1 MFAELKRLLS
11 PFRRGFAWYIVCT
24 LFRQAL
30 VVGGGYGLVL
40 LIRSYEH
47 NSAQSILIALAVLL
61 GYKLFLDGL
70 DQVMGWNFA
79 KRVSYP
85 MFRQLSV
92 GVFAKLLSLDQ
103 AWHQSGSS
111 GSRRGEITNGLSK
124 FAQTSES
131 LAREVCPLLATAL
144 MSLFLLRPY
153 VGIWFWVA
161 VLPVAGTLFFWL
173 SLEENRRCVNYRE
186 KRYKRYA
193 ADYSLSIE
201 CMEMHADV
209 VRYNQEQRI
218 EGDYRQIHE
227 DIQTN
232 GLAEMKIQTFF
243 GMGKGVVI
251 LGMQLYLLFGWI
263 KMLTA
268 HRLDG
273 AMLVYLYMLSDQLCG
288 SLWGYAGM
296 WGRISEAW
304 EPIKLFL
311 KISSATSKVGDA
323 AGVLPVRIP
332 AQVSL
337 EFRDVE
343 FSYRDEEPLLNKL
356 NLRVEAGKKVG
367 FVGRTGCG
375 KSTLLKL
382 VDRLYDAH
390 AGTVYV
396 GGEDVKRWPLKQLQ
410 RVCTCLSQNGGVFFS
425 DSTLLDTI
433 RFAKPDASF
442 AEVMRAAK
450 LACIH
455 DEIMGLQDGY
465 QTKAGEHGKKL
476 SGGQRQ
482 RVALA
487 QALLSLDNPDKKI
500 VLLDECTS
508 HLDRET
514 EAVVLSN
521 IWPLLEG
528 KTVIVVTHRLA
539 AIDGLVDEVVA
550 FAEGR
555 VAHRVQ
561 GENLALFADQLYAQP
576 IVTPIAIAG
585 A

>member
-1 MFAELKRLLS
+1 MFSELNRLLS

-24 LFRQAL
+24 LIRQAM

-40 LIRSYEH
+40 LIRTYEH
-47 NSAQSILIALAVLL
+47 NSAQSVLIALGVLL
-61 GYKLFLDGL
+61 GYKLLLDGL
-70 DQVMGWNFA
+70 DQAMGWKFA
-79 KRVSYP
+79 KHVSYP

-92 GVFAKLLSLDQ
+92 SVFAKLLSLDQ

-111 GSRRGEITNGLSK
+111 GARRGEITNGLSK

-131 LAREVCPLLATAL
+131 LAREVFPLLGTAL
-144 MSLFLLRPY
+144 MSLFLLRSY
-153 VGIWFWVA
+153 VGVWFWVA
-161 VLPVAGTLFFWL
+161 VLPVACTVFFWL
-173 SLEENRRCVNYRE
+173 SYEENRRCVGYRE
-186 KRYKRYA
+186 TRYQRYA
-193 ADYSLSIE
+193 ADNSLSIE
-201 CMEMHADV
+201 SMEMHADV
-209 VRYNQEQRI
+209 VRYNQEKRI
-218 EGDYRQIHE
+218 EGEYQRIHE
-227 DIQTN
+227 EIQYN
-232 GLAEMKIQTFF
+232 GLAEMKVQTFF

-263 KMLTA
+263 RMLTV

-273 AMLVYLYMLSDQLCG
+273 AMLVYLFMLSDQLCS
-288 SLWGYAGM
+288 SLWGYAGI

-311 KISSATSKVGDA
+311 RISSASSKVNDSEGLQP
-323 AGVLPVRIP
+323 VLIP
-332 AQVSL
+332 EQVGL
-337 EFRDVE
+337 EFHDVE
-343 FSYRDEEPLLNKL
+343 FRYRDGEPVLKNL
-356 NLRVEAGKKVG
+356 NLHVEAGKKLG

-375 KSTLLKL
+375 KSTTLKL

-425 DSTLLDTI
+425 DATLLDTI
-433 RFAKPDASF
+433 RFAKPEASF

-465 QTKAGEHGKKL
+465 QTKAGEHGKNL

-487 QALLSLDNPDKKI
+487 QALLSLEDPDKKI

-508 HLDRET
+508 NLDAET
-514 EAVVLSN
+514 EAVVLNN

-528 KTVIVVTHRLA
+528 KTVIVVTHRLS

-550 FAEGR
+550 FADGR
-555 VAHRVQ
+555 VAHRVP
-561 GENLALFADQLYAQP
+561 GENLRMVADQLYAQP
-576 IVTPIAIAG
+576 IG
-585 A
+585 